1 MLRILRRVEDELGDL
16 KVCWVFE
23 VDGFCEEWLPERGN
37 YSFSRAAA
45 WRPSTCPT
53 STGTPASSRPWS
65 RRASPSC
72 GCTLLAKTNDITFA
86 TIDGGPLRYA
96 YWNGA
101 RHARFECVPCALREG
116 ASRRRA
122 TCAATPHTGLA
133 HLLERPSE
141 MRGAEA
147 EWTLSG
153 QSNVSLLSNW
163 AENTHNHNQNKPI
176 PTHNNQSKLLK

>member
-1 MLRILRRVEDELGDL
+1 MRILGGVEDELGDL

-23 VDGFCEEWLPERGN
+23 VDGFCEEWLPGRGN
-37 YSFSRAAA
+37 YSFFPRGGTATVDLPDEHRHAGLVA
-45 WRPSTCPT
+45 TRFAKLRLCP
-53 STGTPASSRPWS
+53 W
-65 RRASPSC
+65 
-72 GCTLLAKTNDITFA
+72 TLLAKTDDVTFA
-86 TIDGGPLRYA
+86 TTDGGPLRYA